1 MLYGCNRPSA
11 ADSQKGGNV
20 RGKAKHSRKG
30 TYLIWTSS
38 KGDSFEWQREEAR
51 GGKYRS
57 EIFNL
62 SHLVAHFHQLL
73 TFSSTPKNIFLANLT
88 KKNRYCFD
96 SLTPDCCCCVGC
108 CHFFLV
114 NLRGKRSVPL
124 TE

>member
-57 EIFNL
+57 AIFNL

-73 TFSSTPKNIFLANLT
+73 TFGSTPKNIFLANLT
-88 KKNRYCFD
+88 KKIGIVLIHSHQTVAVVLAAVTF
-96 SLTPDCCCCVGC
+96 SL
-108 CHFFLV
+108 
-114 NLRGKRSVPL
+114 SI
-124 TE
+124 